1 MVSLNTDIRFTAE
14 AIEMGNYTIRL
25 IGPLTQ
31 ITGKSHIDIAAAE
44 GITVDD
50 LLMEVGR
57 RHGER
62 VKTKI
67 LTPEGNLHPY
77 VLVSV
82 NGTNIMEL
90 NGTGTRLHDGDS
102 ILVAVNIVGG

>member
-1 MVSLNTDIRFTAE
+1 
-14 AIEMGNYTIRL
+14 MGNYKIRL

-31 ITGKSHIDIAAAE
+31 VTGKSHIDIEAE
-44 GITVDD
+44 EGVTVND

-62 VKTKI
+62 VKPKI
-67 LTPEGNLHPY
+67 LTPEGDLHPY

-90 NGTGTRLHDGDS
+90 NGMGTRLHDRDS
-102 ILVAVNIVGG
+102 ILVAINIVGG